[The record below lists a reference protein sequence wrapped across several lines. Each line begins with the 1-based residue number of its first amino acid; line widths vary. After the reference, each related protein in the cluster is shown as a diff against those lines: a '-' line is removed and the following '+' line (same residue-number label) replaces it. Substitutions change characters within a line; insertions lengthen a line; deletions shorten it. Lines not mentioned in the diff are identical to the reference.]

1 MKLTTSKTDQ
11 GHTGGPKSH
20 KTNVS
25 RRGSQAA
32 NKLLLMEQC
41 VTPATALLPEVT
53 QVAQNPTKQIAQH
66 GKPKDSSRIPAYYL
80 EASGGNNTACG
91 AIFFTGGVVFR

>member
-1 MKLTTSKTDQ
+1 MCDTGD
-11 GHTGGPKSH
+11 GHAA
-20 KTNVS
+20 
-25 RRGSQAA
+25 RGY
-32 NKLLLMEQC
+32 
-41 VTPATALLPEVT
+41 